1 MRDVLLIVDGN
12 SLMYRA
18 FHALPLMDHDGVYTN
33 AVHGFLMM
41 LLRCIRERQPRCC
54 AVAFDEHAPTF
65 RHTEYAEYKA
75 GRAAT
80 PEELKPQFAIIKEI
94 LSAMG
99 LGVLSLA
106 GYEADDILGTL
117 SLDCRAHGLDA
128 LLLTGDRDALQL
140 VDDEVTLLLT
150 RKGISEIEECTP
162 ARVKELFGVT
172 PGQITDLKGLMGDS
186 SDHIPGIA
194 GIGEKTAVKLLTE
207 YGTLE
212 NVLDHAEEI
221 KGKLGE
227 KVRNGAESGRFSKH
241 LATILRNIPIVPH
254 YDDYDVHH
262 MADAVPLMKKYGLM
276 QLAQRLEKEFG
287 TSAAAAE
294 TETETPVEAPVF
306 EDWTELDAAAAQKL
320 AKGIPAVLLGDE
332 TLSAALGTSRARVQ
346 LGGQIG
352 LFDLPAA
359 GGDPLSECD
368 ALWQGKVITHDG
380 KRLLHRLAAEG
391 RPLPE
396 IAFDTMLAAYV
407 LNPQEKSYHLSA
419 FADNDASGVLT
430 LMQRQEAAL
439 KKEKLTRVMDEIELP
454 LLTVLRDMESV
465 GFCADAQVLR
475 DIGSRLSAREKEL
488 QEMIYAASG
497 ETFNINSPKQL
508 GVILF
513 EKLGLRAGK
522 KTQKG
527 YSTDADTLEA
537 LKDDH
542 PVIGMI
548 LEYRQVSKLNS
559 TYIEA
564 LIRKI
569 GHDGRIHT
577 SFDQTGTATGRI
589 SSAEP
594 NLQNIPVRTP
604 LGREIRRAFT
614 AAPGCVLVDADYSQI
629 ELRILAHFSGDAAML
644 DAFRRGQD
652 IHARTAAE
660 VAGIPIEAVTPQL
673 RSNAKAVNFG
683 LVYGISGFGLAR
695 NTGMSRKEADAFIQ
709 KYFET
714 YPGVQRFMKKAVADG
729 YAAGESRTLF
739 GRVRKLPELK
749 AANANVRSFGE
760 RAAMN
765 TPVQGTAADIIKLAM
780 VRVHSALKEKGLKA
794 RLILQV
800 HDELIIECPEEE
812 SAVVETLLRDCME
825 HVMELDVP
833 LTVEVHTGK
842 SWYETK

>member
-1 MRDVLLIVDGN
+1 M
-12 SLMYRA
+12 
-18 FHALPLMDHDGVYTN
+18 
-33 AVHGFLMM
+33 
-41 LLRCIRERQPRCC
+41 
-54 AVAFDEHAPTF
+54 
-65 RHTEYAEYKA
+65 
-75 GRAAT
+75 
-80 PEELKPQFAIIKEI
+80 
-94 LSAMG
+94 
-99 LGVLSLA
+99 
-106 GYEADDILGTL
+106 
-117 SLDCRAHGLDA
+117 
-128 LLLTGDRDALQL
+128 
-140 VDDEVTLLLT
+140 
-150 RKGISEIEECTP
+150 
-162 ARVKELFGVT
+162 
-172 PGQITDLKGLMGDS
+172 
-186 SDHIPGIA
+186 
-194 GIGEKTAVKLLTE
+194 
-207 YGTLE
+207 
-212 NVLDHAEEI
+212 
-221 KGKLGE
+221 
-227 KVRNGAESGRFSKH
+227 
-241 LATILRNIPIVPH
+241 
-254 YDDYDVHH
+254 
-262 MADAVPLMKKYGLM
+262 
-276 QLAQRLEKEFG
+276 
-287 TSAAAAE
+287 
-294 TETETPVEAPVF
+294 
-306 EDWTELDAAAAQKL
+306 
-320 AKGIPAVLLGDE
+320 
-332 TLSAALGTSRARVQ
+332 
-346 LGGQIG
+346 
-352 LFDLPAA
+352 
-359 GGDPLSECD
+359 
-368 ALWQGKVITHDG
+368 ITHDG

-430 LMQRQEAAL
+430 LMQRQQAAL
-439 KKEKLTRVMDEIELP
+439 QKDNLTRVLNEIELP
-454 LLTVLRDMESV
+454 LLGVLRDMESV

-508 GVILF
+508 GTILF

-569 GHDGRIHT
+569 GPDGRIHT

-644 DAFRRGQD
+644 DAFRKGQD

-660 VAGIPIEAVTPQL
+660 VAGIPIEEVTPQL

-695 NTGMSRKEADAFIQ
+695 NTGMSRREADAFIQ

-739 GRVRKLPELK
+739 GRVRRLPELK

-812 SAVVETLLRDCME
+812 SAAVETLLRDCME